1 MPNKVD
7 RILESIKSNAGNEI
21 YENVIRTCGIL
32 DEKATPNRQCKY
44 LKAMLNELESVCGS
58 DIVSKVMKP
67 CGHKCISENIIKKA
81 KLLYSKAQTMDD
93 FLKLLNEQRIG
104 GGKLHTR
111 DSVIIGV
118 YDMCYC
124 GIAKLTEGI
133 SPQYCNCSVG
143 WYERLFTS
151 VFEKPVEVKK
161 IQTILDG
168 SDKCVFEIKI
178 QEC

>member
-7 RILESIKSNAGNEI
+7 RILESIKANAGNDV
-21 YENVIRTCGIL
+21 YENVIRTCGVL
-32 DEKATPNRQCKY
+32 DEKATPNRQSKY

-58 DIVSKVMKP
+58 DTVSKVMKP
-67 CGHKCISENIIKKA
+67 CGYKCISENIIKKA

-104 GGKLHTR
+104 GGKLHTG

-124 GIAKLTEGI
+124 GIAKQADGI

-143 WYERLFTS
+143 WLHYR
-151 VFEKPVEVKK
+151 VFSLEEIEDIKELIKIKENPVEKN
-161 IQTILDG
+161 
-168 SDKCVFEIKI
+168 
-178 QEC
+178 

>member
-1 MPNKVD
+1 MSNKVD
-7 RILESIKSNAGNEI
+7 RILESIRSNAGNDI
-21 YENVIRTCGIL
+21 YENVIRACGVF
-32 DEKATPNRQCKY
+32 DGKATPKRQSEY
-44 LKAMLNELESVCGS
+44 LKVMLNELESVCGS
-58 DIVSKVMKP
+58 DTVSKVMKP

-81 KLLYSKAQTMDD
+81 KLLYSKTQTLDD
-93 FLKLLNEQRIG
+93 FLQLLNEQRIG
-104 GGKLHTR
+104 GGNLHIR
-111 DSVIIGV
+111 DSVIVGV
-118 YDMCYC
+118 YNKCYC
-124 GIAKLTEGI
+124 GIAKQTEGI

-178 QEC
+178 QE